1 MTFESSI
8 AFIFAFAIVV
18 AIPGPGVI
26 AVVSEALA
34 KGAKQGWFT
43 VFGIIAGDFIYLS
56 LAIFGMGLI
65 AQTMGETFFIIK
77 IIAGIYL
84 IYLGVNL
91 WRSTGSFSFDTKK
104 ADPRGSFL
112 AGFLITLANP
122 KAITFYCV
130 FLPNF
135 MDLTQFSLRDYAL
148 VTVLDISIL
157 MSIMALYI
165 YLAVATGR
173 LAGKHSGVFLR
184 RIAGVILAG
193 TGATVTLN

>member
-8 AFIFAFAIVV
+8 SFVFAFAIVV

-56 LAIFGMGLI
+56 LAMFGMGLI
-65 AQTMGETFFIIK
+65 AQVMGEAFFIIK
-77 IIAGIYL
+77 LVAGIYL
-84 IYLGVNL
+84 VYLGLSL
-91 WRSTGSFSFDTKK
+91 WRSKGSFSFDGRR
-104 ADPRGSFL
+104 ADPRGSFI

-135 MDLTQFSLRDYAL
+135 MNLTQFSLRDYAL
-148 VTVLDISIL
+148 VSVLDISVL
-157 MSIMALYI
+157 MSIMAIYI

-173 LAGKHSGVFLR
+173 LAGNHSGVFLR
-184 RIAGVILAG
+184 RVAGVIMAG

>member
-26 AVVSEALA
+26 AVVSEAMV

-43 VFGIIAGDFIYLS
+43 VYGIIVGDFIYLS
-56 LAIFGMGLI
+56 CAMFGMGLV
-65 AQTMGETFFIIK
+65 AQVMGETFFVIK
-77 IIAGIYL
+77 VIAGIYL
-84 IYLGVNL
+84 VYLGIQL
-91 WRSTGSFSFDTKK
+91 WRSSGSFTFGVKK
-104 ADPRGSFL
+104 ADPRGNFL
-112 AGFLITLANP
+112 AGLLITLANP

-135 MDLTQFSLRDYAL
+135 IDLTRFSLRDYAL
-148 VTVLDISIL
+148 VSVLDISVL
-157 MSIMALYI
+157 MAIMAIYI

-173 LAGKHSGVFLR
+173 LTGKHSGVLLR
-184 RIAGVILAG
+184 RTAGVIMAG